1 VRIVTLIFYFM
12 VLGLAGARANSVQ
25 TAVTTGNPAGTYFRF
40 GHDIADL
47 AAHFGI
53 QVEVQPSAGSLENI
67 EAMLHRHGTQLGI
80 VQSDVLDFIASFSE
94 DQELRSTAARMRMV
108 FPLYAEEVHL
118 LARPEIV
125 KLADL
130 AGKRVAIGA
139 PNSGTLVTATLL
151 LETAGVDP
159 AEERRIDTDEALEA
173 LRDGQVDAMFYVAG
187 RPAKLF
193 QKVTAADGLHF
204 VPITEPAVRE
214 LYPAAS
220 ITSGTYAWQ
229 KEEVPTV
236 AVRAVLMTYD
246 WSKPTRYQRGA
257 CDVVG
262 KVARIVADNLEHL
275 RQSDV
280 GHSKWRDVDLKA
292 NLVNW
297 KPSSCAEEGLN
308 GPVSYVLPL
317 QSTDCGDETSAIRRK
332 LCEVKERMRQE
343 RHQPAASLQSGSSA
357 KLM

>member
-1 VRIVTLIFYFM
+1 
-12 VLGLAGARANSVQ
+12 
-25 TAVTTGNPAGTYFRF
+25 
-40 GHDIADL
+40 
-47 AAHFGI
+47 
-53 QVEVQPSAGSLENI
+53 
-67 EAMLHRHGTQLGI
+67 
-80 VQSDVLDFIASFSE
+80 
-94 DQELRSTAARMRMV
+94 
-108 FPLYAEEVHL
+108 
-118 LARPEIV
+118 
-125 KLADL
+125 
-130 AGKRVAIGA
+130 
-139 PNSGTLVTATLL
+139 
-151 LETAGVDP
+151 
-159 AEERRIDTDEALEA
+159 
-173 LRDGQVDAMFYVAG
+173 
-187 RPAKLF
+187 
-193 QKVTAADGLHF
+193 
-204 VPITEPAVRE
+204 
-214 LYPAAS
+214 
-220 ITSGTYAWQ
+220 
-229 KEEVPTV
+229 
-236 AVRAVLMTYD
+236 VRAVLMTYD